1 MDIPK
6 GMQDKLAAIRDA
18 ATLEDLTTYLTTP
31 GLPNPAAAMKAVQL
45 GVRIPRTRERS

>member
-18 ATLEDLTTYLTTP
+18 ANLEDLMTYLTTP
-31 GLPNPAAAMKAVQL
+31 GLQKLRPAPSSMN
-45 GVRIPRTRERS
+45 T